1 MLFERQRNGV
11 EPEPR
16 KMSDVNKKKTFG
28 VMRFPRSVLEPLSL
42 VQKPLEKLNSLD
54 HLKTFDHSL
63 GLARN
68 IRKYVNNFAIIAGPL
83 HDLVAQ
89 LTKSDKTNKNMVIDS
104 SCWTKVCEDSFVEL
118 KHTLMDT

>member
-16 KMSDVNKKKTFG
+16 KMSDVNKKNYFWGHEISAECIGAIKSRTEAIG
-28 VMRFPRSVLEPLSL
+28 KIEQPRS
-42 VQKPLEKLNSLD
+42 
-54 HLKTFDHSL
+54 LKDLRSFL

-68 IRKYVNNFAIIAGPL
+68 IRKHVNNFAIIAGPL